1 MRPIHFL
8 VGIFVFASAHATY
21 WDEPV
26 HDRGTVAI
34 VQQTLRAQG
43 HDPGPASGEFGPQTV
58 EAVKQAQKDRELE
71 PTGQLDRRTI
81 AALGIDTDSA
91 AAGGSD
97 RVAQGGELRGSCD
110 ALIGP
115 EKERCLKQ
123 GGTMETSAKSSR

>member
-1 MRPIHFL
+1 MRPTHFL

-43 HDPGPASGEFGPQTV
+43 YDPGPA
-58 EAVKQAQKDRELE
+58 
-71 PTGQLDRRTI
+71 
-81 AALGIDTDSA
+81 TDSA